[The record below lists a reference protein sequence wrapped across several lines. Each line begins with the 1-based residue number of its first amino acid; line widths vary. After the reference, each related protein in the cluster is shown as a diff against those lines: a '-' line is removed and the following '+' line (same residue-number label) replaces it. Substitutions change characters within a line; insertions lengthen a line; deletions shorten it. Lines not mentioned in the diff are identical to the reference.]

1 MSEESLG
8 LPQVMEKQTMRRR
21 VFNLA
26 WPIIAENGLET
37 LLGIVDTI
45 LVAHLAQ
52 SAVALAGVGSA
63 VQVMQILLSA
73 LAALSIGASV
83 LVAQAVGARDLK
95 RANRLARQS
104 LLWSVILS
112 LPLAI
117 GGFLIPGLVIGM
129 FGLEPAAADI
139 GARYMQ
145 VTMGTAVVLTGLF
158 IGGGVLR
165 GAGDSRTPLII
176 TTVANVINVPL
187 AYGLIYGQWGL
198 PDLGAVGS
206 AWATFIARGLA
217 LVVLLIVLWKGRN
230 RAGITIRGKGGW
242 RPDFTVARS
251 VLSIGLPAAL
261 EQIITAAAFFVGTIV
276 VGHLGTTVFAANRIV
291 FTALSIS
298 FLPGIG
304 FAIAGTALMGQSVGA
319 KRIEDGAA
327 AVRIATQWAVI
338 WMGSM
343 GVLIILFASPLM
355 TLFTSDVAV
364 IDAGISGLRVISL
377 AMPALAIMF
386 VQAGGMRG
394 AGDTRTPMLIF
405 SAGVWV
411 SVGLGALAL
420 ATIGGGLTATS
431 AGWAV
436 TGPVMAWLMTR
447 RFRATIS
454 RLTRAT
460 PEPVGTMALASEP
473 ATPG

>member
-1 MSEESLG
+1 
-8 LPQVMEKQTMRRR
+8 MRRR
-21 VFNLA
+21 VFSLA

-37 LLGIVDTI
+37 MLGIVDTI
-45 LVAHLAQ
+45 LVSHLAL

-83 LVAQAVGARDLK
+83 LVAQAIGARNLT
-95 RANRLARQS
+95 RASMLARQS

-139 GARYMQ
+139 GTRYMQ

-176 TTVANVINVPL
+176 TTIANVVNVPL

-198 PDLGAVGS
+198 PDMGAVGS
-206 AWATFIARGLA
+206 AWASFMARGLA
-217 LVVLLIVLWKGRN
+217 LIILIIVLWKGRN
-230 RAGITIRGKGGW
+230 RAGITIRGRGGW
-242 RPDFTVARS
+242 LPDLSVAKNI
-251 VLSIGLPAAL
+251 LTIGIPAAI
-261 EQIITAAAFFVGTIV
+261 EQVITAAAFFVGTIV
-276 VGHLGTTVFAANRIV
+276 IGHLGTTVFAANRIL
-291 FTALSIS
+291 FTALSLS

-319 KRIEDGAA
+319 RRIADGAT
-327 AVRIATQWAVI
+327 AVKIATQWAVL

-343 GVLIILFASPLM
+343 GALIIIFAPQLM
-355 TLFTSDVAV
+355 MLFTGDAAV

-377 AMPALAIMF
+377 TMPALAITF
-386 VQAGGMRG
+386 VQAGGLRG
-394 AGDTRTPMLIF
+394 SGDTRTPMLVF
-405 SAGVWV
+405 SVGVWV
-411 SVGLGALAL
+411 SVGMGTLLL
-420 ATIGGGLTATS
+420 YTFGGGLVSTS
-431 AGWAV
+431 LGWAV
-436 TGPVMAWLMTR
+436 TGPIMAVLMWW
-447 RFRATIS
+447 RFRAKINSLKQTES
-454 RLTRAT
+454 E
-460 PEPVGTMALASEP
+460 EPNYLVAEP
-473 ATPG
+473 ASSN